1 MSIDVRIPAPL
12 RKVTNGADRV
22 TVEAETLALV
32 IEALNDA
39 HPGIKDR
46 LCNESGELR
55 NFVNVYINGEDVRFL
70 NGLESVTKSGDEISI
85 VPAVAGG

>member
-70 NGLESVTKSGDEISI
+70 NG
-85 VPAVAGG
+85 